1 MSFYLKTR
9 AIDSGA
15 ATIGILRSFRLF
27 KEVLWVSVGQLAAKL
42 QPVKV
47 GGSSYHRGL
56 EPRLPAFWLD
66 SGQAAELFSNL
77 RL

>member
-27 KEVLWVSVGQLAAKL
+27 KEVLWVSVGQLAAEL
-42 QPVKV
+42 QAVKV
-47 GGSSYHRGL
+47 GCLIENSVAC
-56 EPRLPAFWLD
+56 PK
-66 SGQAAELFSNL
+66 SNHKCL
-77 RL
+77 A

>member
-42 QPVKV
+42 QAVKV
-47 GGSSYHRGL
+47 GCLKKILPPGPPQTTRVQ
-56 EPRLPAFWLD
+56 PAFD
-66 SGQAAELFSNL
+66 YESFSNFDSL
-77 RL
+77 